1 MNNFKEFMAFMA
13 KKRAEESAKEK
24 SELEG
29 GGLTTSDNKEVDG
42 NCYNNVKMILAG
54 CSKSRITNL
63 GMDELF
69 DRLTK
74 NFIKTNTEED
84 IKRFVSHKI
93 ALKLVD
99 ILAR

>member
-1 MNNFKEFMAFMA
+1 MKKFEEFLAFVA
-13 KKRAEESAKEK
+13 KQRAEESVEEK
-24 SELEG
+24 LDFR
-29 GGLTTSDNKEVDG
+29 GGLTTSDNKKVDEHLF
-42 NCYNNVKMILAG
+42 NSVKMALAG
-54 CSKSRITNL
+54 CSNSRITNL

-74 NFIKTNTEED
+74 NFIKANTEED
-84 IKRFVSHKI
+84 IKHFVCHHF

>member
-24 SELEG
+24 SELG

-42 NCYNNVKMILAG
+42 NCFNSVKMILAG

-69 DRLTK
+69 DRLTA
-74 NFIKTNTEED
+74 NFIKANTEED
-84 IKRFVSHKI
+84 IKNFVGHNI
-93 ALKLVD
+93 AVKLVD

>member
-1 MNNFKEFMAFMA
+1 MNKFEEFMAFMA
-13 KKRAEESAKEK
+13 KKRTEESAKEK
-24 SELEG
+24 SELG

-42 NCYNNVKMILAG
+42 NCFNSVKMILAG
-54 CSKSRITNL
+54 CSNSRITNL

-74 NFIKTNTEED
+74 NFIKANTEED
-84 IKRFVSHKI
+84 IRHFVSHNV

>member
-1 MNNFKEFMAFMA
+1 
-13 KKRAEESAKEK
+13 
-24 SELEG
+24 
-29 GGLTTSDNKEVDG
+29 
-42 NCYNNVKMILAG
+42 MILAG

-74 NFIKTNTEED
+74 NFIKANTEED
-84 IKRFVSHKI
+84 IKNFVGHNF

>member
-1 MNNFKEFMAFMA
+1 MNKIKEFMAFMA
-13 KKRAEESAKEK
+13 KKRTEESAKEK
-24 SELEG
+24 SELG
-29 GGLTTSDNKEVDG
+29 GGLTTSDSKEVDG
-42 NCYNNVKMILAG
+42 NCFNSVKMILAG

-74 NFIKTNTEED
+74 NFIKANTEED
-84 IKRFVSHKI
+84 IKHFVSHNV

>member
-1 MNNFKEFMAFMA
+1 MNNFKEFMAFMP

-24 SELEG
+24 SEIG

-42 NCYNNVKMILAG
+42 NCFNSVKMILAG

-74 NFIKTNTEED
+74 NFIKANTEED
-84 IKRFVSHKI
+84 IKHFVGHNI
-93 ALKLVD
+93 AVKLVD

>member
-1 MNNFKEFMAFMA
+1 MNKFEEFMAFMA
-13 KKRAEESAKEK
+13 KKRVEESAKEK
-24 SELEG
+24 SEL

-42 NCYNNVKMILAG
+42 NCFNSVKIILAG
-54 CSKSRITNL
+54 RSKSRITNL

-74 NFIKTNTEED
+74 NFIKANTEED
-84 IKRFVSHKI
+84 IKHFVSHNI
-93 ALKLVD
+93 ALKLID

>member
-1 MNNFKEFMAFMA
+1 MNKFEEFMAFMA
-13 KKRAEESAKEK
+13 KKRVEESAKEK
-24 SELEG
+24 SELG

-42 NCYNNVKMILAG
+42 NCFNSVKMIRAG

-74 NFIKTNTEED
+74 NFIKANTEED
-84 IKRFVSHKI
+84 IKHFVSHNI

>member
-1 MNNFKEFMAFMA
+1 MNKIKEFMAFMA

-24 SELEG
+24 SELG

-42 NCYNNVKMILAG
+42 NCFNSVKMILAG

-69 DRLTK
+69 DRLTA
-74 NFIKTNTEED
+74 NFIKANTEED
-84 IKRFVSHKI
+84 IKNFVGHNI
-93 ALKLVD
+93 AVKLVD

>member
-1 MNNFKEFMAFMA
+1 MNKIKEFMAFMA

-24 SELEG
+24 SEIG

-42 NCYNNVKMILAG
+42 NCFNSVKMILAG

-74 NFIKTNTEED
+74 NFIKANTEED

-99 ILAR
+99 ILER

>member
-1 MNNFKEFMAFMA
+1 
-13 KKRAEESAKEK
+13 
-24 SELEG
+24 
-29 GGLTTSDNKEVDG
+29 
-42 NCYNNVKMILAG
+42 MILAG

-63 GMDELF
+63 GMDEFF

-74 NFIKTNTEED
+74 NFIKANTEED